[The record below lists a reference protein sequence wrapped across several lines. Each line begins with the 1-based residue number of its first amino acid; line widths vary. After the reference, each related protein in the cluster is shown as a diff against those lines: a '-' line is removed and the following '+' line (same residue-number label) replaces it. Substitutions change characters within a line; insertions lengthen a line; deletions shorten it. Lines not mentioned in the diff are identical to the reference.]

1 MTSETPHKE
10 SFYHATIIS
19 NIQKWF
25 IIIGSLLSL
34 FAIFTSDN
42 KKKCIDITICLI
54 SIICFILDFV
64 FSYFYQKAGE
74 EKVKD
79 LVDNGLNSKLSDYK
93 SKDYYTNDEIKNG
106 LPKLGVN
113 NFESVFFTK
122 SIVRKMIKRNT
133 IPFVIIFLIYICS
146 IFFFEKEIWIKIF
159 QFLLPLQIM
168 KEFIYLLYF
177 YSKIKDI
184 YEDYKKVYST
194 TKKNERVP
202 YIIKN
207 IILYEKLLSTYQV
220 LTDSKIYR
228 KLNNKLSQDWIEV
241 KREYCI
247 E

>member
-1 MTSETPHKE
+1 MQYLPL
-10 SFYHATIIS
+10 II
-19 NIQKWF
+19 
-25 IIIGSLLSL
+25 
-34 FAIFTSDN
+34 

-159 QFLLPLQIM
+159 QLLLPLQIM

-207 IILYEKLLSTYQV
+207 IILYEKLFSTYQI
-220 LTDSKIYR
+220 LIDSKIYR
-228 KLNNKLSQDWIEV
+228 SLNSELSKKWLNIKE
-241 KREYCI
+241 KYSI
-247 E
+247 K

>member
-1 MTSETPHKE
+1 MTRETPHKE

-19 NIQKWF
+19 NIQKWL

-34 FAIFTSDN
+34 FAIFTPDN
-42 KKKCIDITICLI
+42 KKKYIDITICFI
-54 SIICFILDFV
+54 SIICFILEFA

-106 LPKLGVN
+106 LPKLGVD

-122 SIVRKMIKRNT
+122 SIVCKMIKRNT
-133 IPFVIIFLIYICS
+133 ILFVIIFLIYICS
-146 IFFFEKEIWIKIF
+146 ILFFEKEIWIKIF

-177 YSKIKDI
+177 NSKIKDI

-207 IILYEKLLSTYQV
+207 IILYEKLLSTYQI
-220 LTDSKIYR
+220 LTDSAVYK
-228 KLNNKLSQDWIEV
+228 KLNDKLSKEWINI
-241 KREYCI
+241 KREYSI